1 MRAAVCII
9 FVLCAYGVSSYNIA
23 RRIGTR
29 RISCLRLSD
38 DGLNELNRFQWRDQ
52 TLYLKDKRMDGQA
65 PPQGLLFDL
74 EDKYPGLVA
83 TDPSYEHLE
92 ILPLLPESAPAFPG
106 SRHFLYINEMKF
118 REMFSEMFKSKDKR
132 MIRCFID
139 GDGAIEP
146 VAVICRIVEHKVRVC
161 GNWSNTVWRITS
173 SSSSPLTHYHIPPT
187 HPHYS

>member
-1 MRAAVCII
+1 
-9 FVLCAYGVSSYNIA
+9 
-23 RRIGTR
+23 
-29 RISCLRLSD
+29 
-38 DGLNELNRFQWRDQ
+38 
-52 TLYLKDKRMDGQA
+52 LYLKDKRMDGQA